1 MTAAVLQNVVAAVGG
16 LPSIEFSSVAPSI
29 ILALGGVLLL
39 TVVSVTKDKLPVW
52 FPAVWT
58 ISAAVAALCTVF
70 RLWIRVG
77 KWGNLSLIS
86 GAVGLDR
93 FSLFVIGTL
102 CVSVVMGALLLE
114 GYLRREDLDGPEWYV
129 LLLLAAA
136 GGTTMAA
143 ANDLIVLFI
152 GLEILS
158 IAVYILSAM
167 HRRRMSSLESG
178 LKYFIHGA
186 FASAFLLYGIAMV
199 YGATGSTNLARIS
212 TFLAD
217 NVITQN
223 GLMLGGIAL
232 MLVGFAFKV
241 AAVPF
246 HQWAP
251 DVYQGAPTPVSAFMA
266 AAVKTAAFAGMIRV
280 FVLAL
285 GPTYRDEWRPMVLAL
300 AVLSLLVG
308 SVMALVQTNVKRM
321 LAYSSIGH
329 AGFILVAVHSSTAM
343 GTSAALFYLLSYT
356 FMVMGSFGVVAVVG
370 RKGDGHHQ
378 LSDYRGLGRIRPGLA
393 LAFTIFLLAQAG
405 VPLTAGFLSKFY
417 VIRSAID
424 SGDTALGVVAMLA
437 AVIAAFLYLRVIVAM
452 YFEGEPG
459 DEVAPVKVPA
469 AVSVAIGIA
478 LAGTLLL
485 GIVPDPVTHAANEA
499 TAELVAP
506 RR

>member
-1 MTAAVLQNVVAAVGG
+1 VFTATLVGLAITAYVTLACVPVDGRTVGLGG
-16 LPSIEFSSVAPSI
+16 LYVADGVATVLKFTAI
-29 ILALGGVLLL
+29 ATLAVVLVYSRDYL
-39 TVVSVTKDKLPVW
+39 TSRGMFQGEYFVL
-52 FPAVWT
+52 
-58 ISAAVAALCTVF
+58 
-70 RLWIRVG
+70 
-77 KWGNLSLIS
+77 
-86 GAVGLDR
+86 
-93 FSLFVIGTL
+93 SLFVLLG
-102 CVSVVMGALLLE
+102 VMVMASASSLLSMYMGIE
-114 GYLRREDLDGPEWYV
+114 I
-129 LLLLAAA
+129 
-136 GGTTMAA
+136 MA
-143 ANDLIVLFI
+143 
-152 GLEILS
+152 
-158 IAVYILSAM
+158 LSAYGLVAFN
-167 HRRRMSSLESG
+167 RENPIAAESAM
-178 LKYFIHGA
+178 KYFVLGA
-186 FASAFLLYGIAMV
+186 IASGTLLYGISIL
-199 YGATGSTNLARIS
+199 YGVTGSFDLGTVKSGLSREMFFGGKHIGLLFGLAFI
-212 TFLAD
+212 
-217 NVITQN
+217 V
-223 GLMLGGIAL
+223 
-232 MLVGFAFKV
+232 VGVAFKFG
-241 AAVPF
+241 AVPF
-246 HQWAP
+246 HQWVP
-251 DVYQGAPTPVSAFMA
+251 DVYHGAPTSVTLLLGSVPKLAS
-266 AAVKTAAFAGMIRV
+266 FALAWR
-280 FVLAL
+280 VLAEGL
-285 GPTYRDEWRPMVLAL
+285 GPLAGEWRGMLIVLSVLSMVLGNVVAI
-300 AVLSLLVG
+300 A
-308 SVMALVQTNVKRM
+308 QTNVKRM